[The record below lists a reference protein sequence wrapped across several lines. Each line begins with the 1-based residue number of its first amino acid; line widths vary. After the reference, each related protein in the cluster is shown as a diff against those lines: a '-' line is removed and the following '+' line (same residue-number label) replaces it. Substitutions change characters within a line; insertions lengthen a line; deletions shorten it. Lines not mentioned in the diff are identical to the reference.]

1 MIIDAHQHFW
11 NYSPTKHTWINEQMS
26 VLKRDFLPADL
37 LKIYEKNGVTGCVA
51 VQADGSEEETDF
63 LLRLAEENNFV
74 KAVVGWVDLQDKN
87 VAARLRH
94 YQSFKKL
101 KGFRH
106 GVQDEPD
113 PNFMLR
119 EDFRA
124 GLKALESFDYTYDL
138 LIYPHQLD
146 AAIKTVQDFPKI
158 NFVLDHIAKPDI
170 KNNKMDNWLPKIKT
184 LAASPNVYCKI
195 SGMVTEATWQS
206 WRQEDFVPYLDAVME
221 AYGTDRLMFGSDWPV
236 CLLSGN
242 YDEVLGIVN
251 NYMARYST
259 TDQEKVFYKNALS
272 FYRLEI
278 GV

>member
-1 MIIDAHQHFW
+1 
-11 NYSPTKHTWINEQMS
+11 
-26 VLKRDFLPADL
+26 
-37 LKIYEKNGVTGCVA
+37 
-51 VQADGSEEETDF
+51 
-63 LLRLAEENNFV
+63 
-74 KAVVGWVDLQDKN
+74 
-87 VAARLRH
+87 
-94 YQSFKKL
+94 
-101 KGFRH
+101 
-106 GVQDEPD
+106 
-113 PNFMLR
+113 
-119 EDFRA
+119 
-124 GLKALESFDYTYDL
+124 
-138 LIYPHQLD
+138 
-146 AAIKTVQDFPKI
+146 
-158 NFVLDHIAKPDI
+158 

-221 AYGTDRLMFGSDWPV
+221 AFGTDRLMFGSDWPV

-259 TDQEKVFYKNALS
+259 PDQEKVFYKNALS